1 MSSSWTTEDKQKKD
15 NKVMT
20 WIHLH
25 LSNDI
30 LQDVLREKN
39 IVALWLKLVQ
49 LYMTKRLLRK
59 LHLRQ
64 RLYSHCLEEGTS
76 VIDHIS
82 TFKEIIAD
90 LETMEIKYD
99 EEDLGLILLFYI
111 LVHDF

>member
-30 LQDVLREKN
+30 LQDALRKKN
-39 IVALWLKLVQ
+39 IGALWLKLEQ
-49 LYMTKRLLRK
+49 LYMTKRLPSK

-64 RLYSHCLEEGTS
+64 RLYSHRLAEGIS

-82 TFKEIIAD
+82 TFKEIVAD
-90 LETMEIKYD
+90 LETMEVKYD
-99 EEDLGLILLFYI
+99 EKDLGLILLC
-111 LVHDF
+111 